1 MHIVGGLSDRYVIT
15 LMRLMS
21 PFYYKFVF
29 TDIQIPQEAV
39 LIPKDP
45 VLKRMKE
52 ENVRNLYMRYDIVV
66 PLYIRTLYMAYA
78 IVIPLYVRTMHM
90 RYDKYSFICRKADL
104 YNTPLK

>member
-1 MHIVGGLSDRYVIT
+1 
-15 LMRLMS
+15 MS

-52 ENVRNLYMRYDIVV
+52 EHVRNLYMRYDISV
-66 PLYIRTLYMAYA
+66 PLYICTLYMVYG
-78 IVIPLYVRTMHM
+78 IVIPLYVRTLYM
-90 RYDKYSFICRKADL
+90 RYDIYIPLFFEKQICTIL
-104 YNTPLK
+104 P